1 MNYEKIES
9 RLNEVKKKFK
19 KNQESWVKIPGFW
32 NYEISTFGRIKSLST
47 VEKRKCPRS
56 GIMKKYIRKEAI
68 LKPLFT
74 GPNRRWVSARISVKQ
89 GEHRQFSLAK
99 LMMTS
104 FLGIKLEKLPH
115 GVYFIN
121 NDSHEVSLHNLT
133 FVRANKK

>member
-32 NYEISTFGRIKSLST
+32 NYEISTLGRIKSLST

-89 GEHRQFSLAK
+89 GIHKQVSLAK
-99 LMMTS
+99 LLLSS
-104 FLGIKLEKLPH
+104 FLNMKLEKLPH
-115 GVYFIN
+115 SVYFIN
-121 NDSHEVSLHNLT
+121 NDSHSVALHNLT
-133 FVRANKK
+133 FIRANKK